1 MFGIKITFFMLISV
15 VLTNSYAQTEK
26 QLQEIVKEY
35 DMVKANQ
42 LLQNVKQ
49 REALDKKLVEEFAK
63 KNNLP
68 IFSKKPNGGLDQ
80 ITRISSIH
88 NELMHQ

>member
-1 MFGIKITFFMLISV
+1 MLISV